1 MLYPV
6 ELQSLL
12 FPKRERKCRGN
23 YGANKGNDIHHS
35 LRGVRA
41 LFLTSSMVLLR
52 GFLVLSIGLLAGALA
67 IPYSAF
73 SQGGLTPTQWREAI
87 ADQSLSVDIRDQF
100 LDSLYFHYKRGRDN
114 ESYLDWVDTLE
125 ATSKAPLPVAITW
138 NITKKSAACLIRQR
152 RLNDALDLLNAQID
166 AWKEDRTVELADL
179 LAYRAEQEWKAQNA
193 AGGFQQDQ
201 FSSILGRVLSDH
213 NQAMEIAVERGDRLI
228 QDRIHSKLATVYGDL
243 QDWETA
249 LFHYQEIILNSENR
263 FQQAQARVN
272 WAAID
277 LLDTRSVDPSTLT
290 YLEEARNTYRDLF
303 NENRNDRYQRY
314 IGTTTYNIAK
324 YHFDTGDLDRAQE
337 EFFYALNQLQLA
349 TNWQVKSYQ
358 ALGEIELVRN
368 NPIAA
373 EAHFSTALTLQ
384 TENGVP
390 PEESFDQVVLELR
403 IQLGNAFIE
412 DGEHS
417 RGLALCDSVSGRID
431 LAPVNT
437 ISGQVRAMLHAQ
449 CWDCMGD
456 ASRLM
461 GRGML
466 AADAYQRRDAYH
478 EEELELQR
486 VEESEAMV
494 GQRALQDVVNNR
506 IRKRNEETI
515 ALQKQVQY
523 YLYVGV
529 AVLIAF
535 ALFITYRY
543 RFTRRQSQ
551 LISTQRQQ
559 LADRQRELIRA
570 NADLEIAL
578 NHKAVF
584 LSNMSHEIRTPLNA
598 IVGMSNLATKE
609 DMTEGARKYLRNIV
623 TASSNLI
630 DIVNDILDF
639 SKLEAGKLE
648 IASEPF
654 SVQDALEVA
663 ENVMRIPAEQK
674 DLTFSVESDASL
686 PSHLMGDASRLNQ
699 VLINLIGNAIKFTL
713 DGGVTLNASLGDLP
727 SLPTWCP
734 SPQEEHDRWFVV
746 RVQDT
751 GIGIPADKQ
760 EKIFESFNQGD
771 QLKTRKFGG
780 TGLGLSISKQI
791 VELQGGVIWVE
802 SEEGVG
808 STFCFALPAEVAE
821 VEVEEAA
828 AEEAN
833 EDIGPLRVLIAE
845 DNPFN
850 IIVTEDTLNA
860 EFDDIT
866 IGKAENGQIAFD
878 MVRDG
883 EWDLVLMDIHMP
895 EMSGLEATAA
905 IRKLPNEKS
914 TTLIVAM
921 TASVLREETDNYMR
935 HGMDGFVPKPFKA
948 EQLRGE
954 IVRLQ
959 KARLRGVDPNLPQL
973 PPLRILIAEDNP
985 FNVIVAEDTLKTE
998 MDNVTIG
1005 KAENGRFAFEAV
1017 RDGEWDIVL
1026 MDIAMPE
1033 MTGIEATLAIRK
1045 LEDPVKAST
1054 TIIAMTA
1061 SALKEDTDHYV
1072 KKGMDGYVP
1081 KPFKVEQL
1089 IREIQRAHFSKEK

>member
-1 MLYPV
+1 
-6 ELQSLL
+6 
-12 FPKRERKCRGN
+12 
-23 YGANKGNDIHHS
+23 
-35 LRGVRA
+35 
-41 LFLTSSMVLLR
+41 MVLHRRLS
-52 GFLVLSIGLLAGALA
+52 VLPIGLLVLA
-67 IPYSAF
+67 SVLPGLAF
-73 SQGGLTPTQWREAI
+73 PQGKGTPTQWRA
-87 ADQSLSVDIRDQF
+87 AVSDASLSVDIRYAY
-100 LDSLYFHYKRGRDN
+100 LDSLYWHYKAGKDN
-114 ESYLDWVDTLE
+114 ESYLEWVDTLK
-125 ATSKAPLPVAITW
+125 ATSKAPLPEPMVSL
-138 NITKKSAACLIRQR
+138 ITKKSAACLIRQE
-152 RLNDALDLLNAQID
+152 RLDDALLLLSEQIN
-166 AWKEDRTVELADL
+166 AWKDDRSEELAEL
-179 LAYRAEQEWKAQNA
+179 LVYRAEREWKARNGDGA
-193 AGGFQQDQ
+193 TQQDR
-201 FSSILGRVLSDH
+201 FSNILEHVLSDL
-213 NQAMEIAVERGDRLI
+213 NQAMEIGGERDNRSL
-228 QDRIHSKLATVYGDL
+228 QDEIHSKLATVYKDL

-263 FQQAQARVN
+263 FKQAQARVN

-277 LLDTRSVDPSTLT
+277 LLDSRRIDPTTLT
-290 YLEEARNTYRDLF
+290 YLEEARNTFRDLY
-303 NENRNDRYQRY
+303 NINRNDQYQNA
-314 IGTTTYNIAK
+314 IGMTTYNIAD
-324 YHFDTGDLDRAQE
+324 YHFNTGDFDHAE
-337 EFFYALNQLQLA
+337 NEYYYALNQLRLD
-349 TNWQVKSYQ
+349 TRWQVKSYQ
-358 ALGEIELVRN
+358 ALGAIALERN
-368 NPIAA
+368 NPIEA
-373 EAHFSTALTLQ
+373 ESHFITALALKK
-384 TENGVP
+384 
-390 PEESFDQVVLELR
+390 ESKIPLGESLDAVVLELR

-412 DGEHS
+412 DGEHG
-417 RGLALCDSVSGRID
+417 RGLSLCDSVSSRID
-431 LAPVNT
+431 LAPPNSIT
-437 ISGQVRAMLHAQ
+437 GQVRAMLHAR
-449 CWDCMGD
+449 CWDCIGD
-456 ASRLM
+456 ANRLM

-466 AADAYQRRDAYH
+466 AADAYQRRDAYK
-478 EEELELQR
+478 EEELELQQ
-486 VEESEAMV
+486 VEESQAMV
-494 GQRALQDVVNNR
+494 GQRALQDVVNNS

-523 YLYVGV
+523 YLYIGV

-654 SVQDALEVA
+654 SVKEALEVA

-674 DLTFSVESDASL
+674 DLVFTVESDASL

-713 DGGVTLNASLGDLP
+713 DGGVTLNAALGDLP
-727 SLPTWCP
+727 ALPAWCP
-734 SPQEEHDRWFVV
+734 APEAKHDAWFVV
-746 RVQDT
+746 RVRDT
-751 GIGIPADKQ
+751 GIGIPEDKQ

-808 STFCFALPAEVAE
+808 STFCFALPAEIAE
-821 VEVEEAA
+821 VADEEIT
-828 AEEAN
+828 AEEAS
-833 EDIGPLRVLIAE
+833 EDIGPIRVLIAE

-850 IIVTEDTLNA
+850 IIVTEDTLNS

-878 MVRDG
+878 MVREGD
-883 EWDLVLMDIHMP
+883 WDLVLMDIHMP

-959 KARLRGVDPNLPQL
+959 KARKRGVDPNLPKL

-998 MDNVTIG
+998 LENVTIG
-1005 KAENGRFAFEAV
+1005 KAENGRLAFEAV
-1017 RDGEWDIVL
+1017 RDGDWDIVL

-1045 LEDPVKAST
+1045 LEDPVKAAT
-1054 TIIAMTA
+1054 TVIAMTA

-1089 IREIQRAHFSKEK
+1089 IREIQRAHLSKEK